1 MTSTRLDRLKE
12 LLKEDPDNSF
22 ILFAIA
28 KEYEGLGQNTTAIN
42 QFLALIEKDAQYV
55 GTYYHL
61 AQLYE
66 ETDDHEAALV
76 IYQKGMA
83 VAQAVK
89 DQHAYSELQNAK
101 MNLELEM

>member
-1 MTSTRLDRLKE
+1 MTQTRLDRLKE

-28 KEYEGLGQNTTAIN
+28 KEYEGMGEKVKAITKY
-42 QFLALIEKDAQYV
+42 LALIEKDGQYV

-66 ETDDHEAALV
+66 DTEDQDAALLT
-76 IYQKGMA
+76 YQKGMTI
-83 VAQAVK
+83 AQEVK

-101 MNLELEM
+101 MNLELDM

>member
-1 MTSTRLDRLKE
+1 MTQTRLDRLKE

-28 KEYEGLGQNTTAIN
+28 KEYEGLGKKVEAIS
-42 QFLALIEKDAQYV
+42 QFLSLIEKDPQYV

-66 ETDDHEAALV
+66 DTDDPDAALMT
-76 IYQKGMA
+76 YQKGMA

>member
-1 MTSTRLDRLKE
+1 MIETRLDRLKE

-28 KEYEGLGQNTTAIN
+28 KEYEGMGEKITAIN
-42 QFLALIEKDAQYV
+42 HFLSLIEKDEQYV

-66 ETDDHEAALV
+66 ETDEQEAALST
-76 IYQKGMA
+76 YQKGMV

>member
-1 MTSTRLDRLKE
+1 MTPTRLERLNG

-28 KEYEGLGQNTTAIN
+28 KEYEGMGEKMEAIRL
-42 QFLALIEKDAQYV
+42 FIALTEKDAQYV

-66 ETDDHEAALV
+66 ETGDTEAAL
-76 IYQKGMA
+76 IAYQKGMA
-83 VAQAVK
+83 IAQAVK
-89 DQHAYSELQNAK
+89 DQHAFSELQNAK

>member
-1 MTSTRLDRLKE
+1 MTPTRLDRLKK

-28 KEYEGLGQNTTAIN
+28 KEHEGLGEKGTAIKH
-42 QFLALIEKDAQYV
+42 FLSLIEKDAQYV

-66 ETDDHEAALV
+66 ETGDEEAALI

-83 VAQAVK
+83 VAQAAK

-101 MNLELEM
+101 MNLEMEM

>member
-1 MTSTRLDRLKE
+1 MIPTRLDRLKE

-28 KEYEGLGQNTTAIN
+28 KEHEGLGEKVTAIN
-42 QFLALIEKDAQYV
+42 QFLALIEKDSQYV

-66 ETDDHEAALV
+66 ETEDPEAALKT
-76 IYQKGMA
+76 YQQGMT

>member
-1 MTSTRLDRLKE
+1 MIPTRLDRLQE

-28 KEYEGLGQNTTAIN
+28 KEYEGLGEKVEALN
-42 QFLALIEKDAQYV
+42 QYLALIEKDTQYV

-66 ETDDHEAALV
+66 ETGDAEAALTT
-76 IYQKGMA
+76 YQKGMA
-83 VAQAVK
+83 IAQAVK

>member
-1 MTSTRLDRLKE
+1 MTPTRLERLKA

-28 KEYEGLGQNTTAIN
+28 KEYEGLGEKMEAISL
-42 QFLALIEKDAQYV
+42 FLALVEKDAQYV

-66 ETDDHEAALV
+66 ETGDSEAALKT
-76 IYQKGMA
+76 YQEGMA
-83 VAQAVK
+83 IAQAVK

-101 MNLELEM
+101 MNLELGV